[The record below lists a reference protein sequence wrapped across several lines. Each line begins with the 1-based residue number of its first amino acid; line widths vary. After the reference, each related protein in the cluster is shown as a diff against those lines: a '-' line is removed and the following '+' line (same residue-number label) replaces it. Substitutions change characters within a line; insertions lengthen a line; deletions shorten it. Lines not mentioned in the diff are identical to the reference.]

1 MLTIEDLV
9 KYPFLNKT
17 TSYIVQFGLTLND
30 FLNKEFSKIVDR
42 ALDKLKF
49 AIEGKVIEIDI
60 SEPDVEILS
69 HALALALAY
78 GSKINWIVRRF
89 ANIEQKR
96 CYELMKIEENSK
108 LIEIAKD
115 GFNWDLEPSDIKDYD
130 FIMPIN
136 QFLQIAPKFQSPKW
150 KLVNFMLSN
159 GKVYIKKEKIARL
172 ISEAVKLKII
182 KKMED
187 EEIKRMKL
195 PQELLDKLD
204 KIKEIIKNKKIII
217 EEEKEEENIIKEEK
231 MPPCILAIMKDLK
244 EGKPLSH
251 MARFTIT
258 AFLLK
263 IGMSIEEVLN
273 IFRNVADFDE
283 NKALYQ
289 IKHIAGMIGSKTKYS
304 PPKCEVLKSFG
315 LCINQDEFCNKI
327 KHPLQYYKLRRK
339 KFE

>member
-1 MLTIEDLV
+1 MLTLEDLA

-17 TSYIVQFGLTLND
+17 TSYIAKFGLTLND
-30 FLNKEFSKIVDR
+30 FSNEEFSKIVDR
-42 ALDKLKF
+42 ALKKLKF
-49 AIEGKVIEIDI
+49 AIEGKIFEMDS
-60 SEPDVEILS
+60 SELDVEILS

-78 GSKINWIVRRF
+78 GSKINWIVRKF
-89 ANIEQKR
+89 ANAEQKR
-96 CYELMKIEENSK
+96 CYELMKLEENGK

-115 GFNWDLEPSDIKDYD
+115 GFNWDLEPSDVKDYD
-130 FIMPIN
+130 FIMPIS

-182 KKMED
+182 KKMEE
-187 EEIKRMKL
+187 EEIKKMKL
-195 PQELLDKLD
+195 PQELLDKLES
-204 KIKEIIKNKKIII
+204 IKKIIKI
-217 EEEKEEENIIKEEK
+217 KKTVVEEEGIPKEGA
-231 MPPCILAIMKDLK
+231 MPPCILAMMRDLK

-263 IGMSIEEVLN
+263 IGMSVEEVLS

-304 PPKCEVLKSFG
+304 PPKCEVLRSFG
-315 LCINQDEFCNKI
+315 LCINQDELCNRI
-327 KHPLQYYKLRRK
+327 KHPLQYYKLRRRK
-339 KFE
+339 IE

>member
-1 MLTIEDLV
+1 MLTLEDLA

-17 TSYIVQFGLTLND
+17 TSYIAKFGLTLND
-30 FLNKEFSKIVDR
+30 FSSKEFDKIVNK
-42 ALDKLKF
+42 ALIKLKF
-49 AIEGKVIEIDI
+49 AIEGKIFEIDL
-60 SEPDVEILS
+60 SELDVEILS

-78 GSKINWIVRRF
+78 GSKISWIVRKF

-96 CYELMKIEENSK
+96 CYELIKMEENSK

-115 GFNWDLEPSDIKDYD
+115 GFNWNLEPSDEKDYD
-130 FIMPIN
+130 FILPID
-136 QFLQIAPKFQSPKW
+136 QFLQIAPKFQSPRW

-182 KKMED
+182 KKMEE
-187 EEIKRMKL
+187 EEIKKMKL
-195 PQELLDKLD
+195 PQELLNKLES
-204 KIKEIIKNKKIII
+204 IKEIIKSKKIII
-217 EEEKEEENIIKEEK
+217 EEENVPKEGV

-263 IGMSIEEVLN
+263 IGMSVEEVLN
-273 IFRNVADFDE
+273 VFRNVVDFDE

-289 IKHIAGMIGSKTKYS
+289 IKHIAGIIGSKTKYS

-315 LCINQDEFCNKI
+315 LCINQDEFCNRI
-327 KHPLQYYKLRRK
+327 KHPLQYFKLRRK
-339 KFE
+339 KIG